1 MLAAATAATASLV
14 LPSGRTVKLAAFDMD
29 GTLLNAQHTLSDAS
43 VRALR
48 ELSDAG
54 IIVSLCTGR
63 SSPAIE
69 AHVERLALPQS
80 LPCVVYNGALVMRCE
95 AGSQSCEPIFT
106 EPLSDDAVT
115 RVLALAEQ
123 AGLVA
128 QYYVGDEIYAVCKT
142 DAHRA
147 LTRRYATLV
156 GLDDAHTFV
165 DSYDVARARGP
176 PLKLL
181 LMGDEVDETVELLNR
196 GLPDGVAKVVRGSP
210 PFFVEVL
217 HPDVNK
223 GLGLRRMCEACGIEP
238 DECVVFGDGDND
250 IEYVQAAGLGIAMSN
265 ARDVLKAVADRE
277 TEFSNDDDGV
287 AIELRRLGLIS

>member
-1 MLAAATAATASLV
+1 M
-14 LPSGRTVKLAAFDMD
+14 
-29 GTLLNAQHTLSDAS
+29 
-43 VRALR
+43 
-48 ELSDAG
+48 
-54 IIVSLCTGR
+54 
-63 SSPAIE
+63 
-69 AHVERLALPQS
+69 
-80 LPCVVYNGALVMRCE
+80 
-95 AGSQSCEPIFT
+95 
-106 EPLSDDAVT
+106 
-115 RVLALAEQ
+115 
-123 AGLVA
+123 
-128 QYYVGDEIYAVCKT
+128 
-142 DAHRA
+142 
-147 LTRRYATLV
+147 
-156 GLDDAHTFV
+156 
-165 DSYDVARARGP
+165 ARARGP

-217 HPDVNK
+217 HPEVNK